1 MALKFLSTPLKIFTT
16 RTALSE
22 YLSIEREQGKSV
34 GFVPTM
40 GALHEGHLSLIRTA
54 AEKSDLVVVSIFV
67 NPTQFNDLN
76 DLKKYPRPI
85 ESDLK
90 KLKSVKCD
98 VLFMP
103 EVSEMY
109 SGDEVWEPQ
118 LDGLDTILEGK
129 QRTGH
134 YKGVTQIVKK
144 LLDVVNPNMVFFG
157 QKDYQQFLIISKMVS
172 NSGMNMEIVMCP
184 TVREKDGLA
193 MSSRNIHLS
202 DEEHQVALTL
212 SRVLKQAKTDFTTLP
227 ISEIK
232 AKAIKTLTSTPGLTL
247 EYFEICDGS
256 SLQPVITKDSDSIIA
271 LMAARVGPT
280 RLIDN
285 IIIR

>member
-1 MALKFLSTPLKIFTT
+1 
-16 RTALSE
+16 
-22 YLSIEREQGKSV
+22 
-34 GFVPTM
+34 
-40 GALHEGHLSLIRTA
+40 EGT
-54 AEKSDLVVVSIFV
+54 
-67 NPTQFNDLN
+67 
-76 DLKKYPRPI
+76 
-85 ESDLK
+85 
-90 KLKSVKCD
+90 
-98 VLFMP
+98 
-103 EVSEMY
+103 
-109 SGDEVWEPQ
+109 
-118 LDGLDTILEGK
+118 

-172 NSGMNMEIVMCP
+172 NSRMNMEIVMCP

-212 SRVLKQAKTDFTTLP
+212 SRVLKQAKTDFTTLSIP
-227 ISEIK
+227 EVK

-256 SLQPVITKDSDSIIA
+256 NLQPVITKGSGSIIA
-271 LMAARVGPT
+271 LMAARVGTT